1 MSEVNDP
8 SLWLAAMPWPDA
20 RSHKHARGRLGVVSG
35 GPRSTGAARLAAR
48 AGLRAGAGLV
58 RVFAPEAA
66 GDVLAPTLEAVMLAG
81 FDGAEALADLAR
93 EFDAVV
99 IGPAAGVD
107 AATADNVRALA
118 GLGAA
123 LVLDADAL
131 TVFADK
137 ADDLAGLTDRRDVLT
152 PHEGEFERLFPSLLG
167 SLGRGEAACVAAGRT
182 GAVMVLKGH
191 ETVIAAPDGRLR
203 INRNGSP
210 WLATAGSG
218 DVLAGIIGGL
228 IAQRM
233 DSFES
238 ACAAVWIHAE
248 AAGRFGPGLT
258 AEDLPDLLPGV
269 LGGLWRG
276 GRG

>member
-8 SLWLAAMPWPDA
+8 SLWLASMPWPDA

-35 GPRSTGAARLAAR
+35 GPHATGAARLAAR

-58 RVFAPEAA
+58 RMFAPVEAA
-66 GDVLAPTLEAVMLAG
+66 DLLAPTLEAVMLAP
-81 FDGAEALADLAR
+81 FDRPDALGALASD
-93 EFDAVV
+93 FDALV
-99 IGPAAGVD
+99 IGPGAGTGP
-107 AATADNVRALA
+107 ATADNVQTLA
-118 GLGAA
+118 RQGVA

-131 TVFADK
+131 TVFADRP
-137 ADDLAGLTDRRDVLT
+137 DDLADLTQGRDVLT

-167 SLGRGEAACVAAGRT
+167 SLGRGEAACVAAGWT
-182 GAVMVLKGH
+182 GAVVVLKGH

-210 WLATAGSG
+210 WLATAGTG

-228 IAQRM
+228 LAQRM
-233 DSFES
+233 DSFD
-238 ACAAVWIHAE
+238 AAGAAVWIHAE
-248 AAGRFGPGLT
+248 AATRFGPGLT
-258 AEDLPDLLPGV
+258 AEDLPDLLPEV

>member
-8 SLWLAAMPWPDA
+8 SLWLASMPWPDA

-35 GPRSTGAARLAAR
+35 GPHATGAARLAAR

-58 RVFAPEAA
+58 RMFAPVEAA
-66 GDVLAPTLEAVMLAG
+66 DLLAPTLEAVMLAP
-81 FDGAEALADLAR
+81 FDRPDALGALASD
-93 EFDAVV
+93 FDALV
-99 IGPAAGVD
+99 IGPGAG
-107 AATADNVRALA
+107 T
-118 GLGAA
+118 GLA

-131 TVFADK
+131 TVFADRP
-137 ADDLAGLTDRRDVLT
+137 DDLADLVEGRDVLT

-182 GAVMVLKGH
+182 GAVVVLKGH

-210 WLATAGSG
+210 WLATAGTG

-228 IAQRM
+228 LAQRL
-233 DSFES
+233 DSFD
-238 ACAAVWIHAE
+238 AAGAAVWIHAE
-248 AAGRFGPGLT
+248 AATRFGPGLT